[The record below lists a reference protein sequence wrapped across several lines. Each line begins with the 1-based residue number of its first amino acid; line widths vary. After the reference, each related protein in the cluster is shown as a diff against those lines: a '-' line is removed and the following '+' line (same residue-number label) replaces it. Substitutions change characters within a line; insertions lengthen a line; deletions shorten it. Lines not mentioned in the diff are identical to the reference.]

1 MKKELATF
9 ISGIYCIK
17 GLELEKQ
24 KATLPREAIVI
35 DLGLDLAATESNR
48 QPTSRSQA
56 SKPRTKIFRNENQPS
71 PRTCRDLQANR
82 PARIAQLAADGPHE
96 WR

>member
-17 GLELEKQ
+17 GLERKKQ
-24 KATLPREAIVI
+24 TGTLLPEAIVI

-48 QPTSRSQA
+48 QPTNRKQA
-56 SKPRTKIFRNENQPS
+56 SRLREKIFRNENQPS
-71 PRTCRDLQANR
+71 PRTRRDRQANR
-82 PARIAQLAADGPHE
+82 PARTDKQPVYNQNLPG
-96 WR
+96 